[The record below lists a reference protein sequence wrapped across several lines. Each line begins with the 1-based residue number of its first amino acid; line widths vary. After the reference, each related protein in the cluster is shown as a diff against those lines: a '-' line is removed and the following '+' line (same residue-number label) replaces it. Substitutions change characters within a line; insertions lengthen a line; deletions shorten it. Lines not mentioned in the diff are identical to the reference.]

1 LLAEVVALVVDGGHD
16 LENAVRRAARS
27 RGINLQQARP
37 LLATVHQAIAEYR
50 TLFRPQQL
58 EQLRKQR
65 ELARQAMQAFEVFH
79 PRLAGALVHGD
90 GPLQRIRLLLVAET
104 PEQVAMH
111 LADRHMPWRQSAVE
125 LHYSGGRRLMRPA
138 LLFVAGDTTVELV
151 ILDAGSHSDPPRDPI
166 TGGRLATLDAAALDA
181 LLEAAPT

>member
-1 LLAEVVALVVDGGHD
+1 MVALVVDGGHD

-50 TLFRPQQL
+50 ALFRPQQL
-58 EQLRKQR
+58 EQLRERR
-65 ELARQAMQAFEVFH
+65 ELARQAMQTFEVFR
-79 PRLAGALVHGD
+79 PRLAGALVRGD
-90 GPLQRIRLLLVAET
+90 GPLERIRLLLVAET

-111 LADRHMPWRQSAVE
+111 LADRHMPWRESAIE
-125 LHYSGGRRLMRPA
+125 LHYSGGRRLMQPA

-181 LLEAAPT
+181 LLLPAPT

>member
-1 LLAEVVALVVDGGHD
+1 MVALVVDGGHD

-50 TLFRPQQL
+50 ALFRPQQL
-58 EQLRKQR
+58 EQLRERR
-65 ELARQAMQAFEVFH
+65 ELARQAMQTFEVFR
-79 PRLAGALVHGD
+79 PRLAGALVRGD
-90 GPLQRIRLLLVAET
+90 GPLERIRLLLVAET

-111 LADRHMPWRQSAVE
+111 LADRHMPWRESAIE

-181 LLEAAPT
+181 LLLPAPT

>member
-1 LLAEVVALVVDGGHD
+1 MVALVVDGGHD

-65 ELARQAMQAFEVFH
+65 ELARQASL
-79 PRLAGALVHGD
+79 R
-90 GPLQRIRLLLVAET
+90 PLQAAQHIFIIRCSGIT
-104 PEQVAMH
+104 PEAQN
-111 LADRHMPWRQSAVE
+111 
-125 LHYSGGRRLMRPA
+125 A
-138 LLFVAGDTTVELV
+138 LLRWVN
-151 ILDAGSHSDPPRDPI
+151 
-166 TGGRLATLDAAALDA
+166 RL
-181 LLEAAPT
+181 

>member
-1 LLAEVVALVVDGGHD
+1 MVALVVDGGHD

-27 RGINLQQARP
+27 RGISLQQARP

-50 TLFRPQQL
+50 ALFRPQQL
-58 EQLRKQR
+58 EQLRERR
-65 ELARQAMQAFEVFH
+65 ELARQAMQTFEVFR
-79 PRLAGALVHGD
+79 PRLAGALVRGD
-90 GPLQRIRLLLVAET
+90 GPLERIRLLLVAET

-111 LADRHMPWRQSAVE
+111 LADRHMPWRESAIE

-181 LLEAAPT
+181 LLLPAPT